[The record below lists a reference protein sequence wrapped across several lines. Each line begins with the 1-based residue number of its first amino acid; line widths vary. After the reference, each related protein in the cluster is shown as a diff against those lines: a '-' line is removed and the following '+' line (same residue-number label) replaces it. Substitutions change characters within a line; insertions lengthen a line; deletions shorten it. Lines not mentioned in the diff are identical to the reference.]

1 MNRSTASAR
10 PVAAMA
16 NPFELILE
24 RLERIEALLAVP
36 SANDGY
42 TTKHPPPGMSRRRFN
57 EICRTRHERGD
68 ARVRKFGRVWCAD
81 RAVLEGEHP
90 APRPVALPSAPWTP
104 ESALAAAGIRPQRA

>member
-24 RLERIEALLAVP
+24 RLERIEALLAAP

-57 EICRTRHERGD
+57 EICRALHDQGD

-81 RAVLEGEHP
+81 RAVVEAERP